1 MVMDRVDSLP
11 VFDVDPYAE
20 ALLRD
25 PVAYYRTLRECGPL
39 VWIPRYGVCASG
51 HISVVEAAFRDWRR
65 FSSARGVGLT
75 DFAREPPWRPPSIIL
90 EVDPPAHERT
100 RRVMAR
106 ALSPQAVRALQPR
119 FEQVAARLVDE
130 ALAQREFDGVSALA
144 AAFPLEVFGDA
155 VGVARDERHKLL
167 SYGHMVFDALG
178 PDNAIRRAALA
189 EAGDIVPWIAARC
202 AREALSDDGFGAA
215 IHAAAARDEVTPEE
229 ASLLVRSLLSAGV
242 DTTVA
247 TLANLLHCFATH
259 PEQWQILRGAPE
271 LTMAAIDEV
280 LRYASPVHT
289 FCRTS
294 TVAVTFGGFTL
305 PADTKLLCVMGAAN
319 RDAARW
325 QDAERFDIRR
335 PSFPHVA
342 FGSGIHV
349 CVGQHVARQEIAA
362 MLTAL
367 LARVGHIELAGE
379 AAWRPGNAVHTL
391 ARLPLKLHAAS
402 AASLP

>member
-1 MVMDRVDSLP
+1 VGAAHGLP
-11 VFDVDPYAE
+11 VFDVDPYDA
-20 ALLRD
+20 ALLRA
-25 PVAYYRTLRECGPL
+25 PVEYYRALRALGPL

-51 HISVVEAAFRDWRR
+51 HISVVEPAFRDWRR
-65 FSSARGVGLT
+65 FCSSRGVGLT
-75 DFAREPPWRPPSIIL
+75 DFASEAPWRAPSIIL

-130 ALAQREFDGVSALA
+130 ALAGGHIDGVTALA

-155 VGVARDERHKLL
+155 VGVARAERDKLL
-167 SYGHMVFDALG
+167 TYGNMVFDALG
-178 PDNAIRRAALA
+178 PDNAVRRASLA
-189 EAGDIVPWIAARC
+189 YAAEVVPWITARC

-215 IHAAAARDEVTPEE
+215 IYAAAEHGEVSSEE

-259 PEQWQILRGAPE
+259 PAQWQLLRAEPG
-271 LTMAAIDEV
+271 LLGAAIDEV
-280 LRYASPVHT
+280 LRYESPVHT

-294 TVAVTFGGFTL
+294 TERVEFEQASM

-319 RDAARW
+319 RDPARW
-325 QDAERFDIRR
+325 EQADTFDIRR
-335 PSFPHVA
+335 PSRPHVA

-349 CVGQHVARQEIAA
+349 CVGQHVARQEI
-362 MLTAL
+362 TAVL
-367 LARVGHIELAGE
+367 GALVARVARLELAGE
-379 AAWRPGNAVHTL
+379 ARWRVGNAVHTL
-391 ARLPLKLHAAS
+391 QHLPLTLHAA
-402 AASLP
+402 

>member
-1 MVMDRVDSLP
+1 MSASHPLP
-11 VFDVDPYAE
+11 IFDVDPYDPM
-20 ALLRD
+20 LLRE
-25 PVAYYRTLRECGPL
+25 PVEYYHALRARGPL

-51 HISVVEAAFRDWRR
+51 HIAIVEPAFRDWQR
-65 FSSARGVGLT
+65 FCSSRGVGLT
-75 DFAREPPWRPPSIIL
+75 DFATEASWRPPSIVL

-130 ALAQREFDGVSALA
+130 ALAWHEIDGVMALA

-155 VGVARDERHKLL
+155 VGVARSERDKLL
-167 SYGHMVFDALG
+167 TYGTMVFDALG
-178 PDNAIRRAALA
+178 PDNEVRRASLA
-189 EAGDIVPWIAARC
+189 DAVDIVPWITARC

-215 IHAAAARDEVTPEE
+215 IYAAAESGEVNREE
-229 ASLLVRSLLSAGV
+229 ASLLVRSLLSAGI

-247 TLANLLHCFATH
+247 TLANLLYCFATH
-259 PEQWQILRGAPE
+259 PTQWQLLRAEPTL
-271 LTMAAIDEV
+271 LTAAIDEV
-280 LRYASPVHT
+280 LRYESPVHT

-294 TVAVTFGGFTL
+294 TEQVEFAQATM

-319 RDAARW
+319 RDPARW
-325 QDAERFDIRR
+325 QDADRFDIRR
-335 PSFPHVA
+335 ASHPHVA

-362 MLTAL
+362 L
-367 LARVGHIELAGE
+367 LAALVARVAHIELTGDAQ
-379 AAWRPGNAVHTL
+379 WRVGNAVHTL
-391 ARLPLKLHAAS
+391 QHLPLRLHAA
-402 AASLP
+402 